1 MQCLIGCN
9 LCWQDF
15 DSAIELNPNDY
26 GAWWGKGNSLY
37 FLGKYDEANICFD
50 SAIDINPNEFIL
62 WFNKG
67 IIFFQTGKHEEA
79 IKHFEKALELNPD
92 SIPAKANLAEILLM
106 KREYDH
112 R

>member
-1 MQCLIGCN
+1 M
-9 LCWQDF
+9 
-15 DSAIELNPNDY
+15 
-26 GAWWGKGNSLY
+26 
-37 FLGKYDEANICFD
+37 
-50 SAIDINPNEFIL
+50 
-62 WFNKG
+62 FNKG